1 MVIALATVIFNVKML
16 FYFQT
21 ILSCILSSDG
31 LSIVNSFGLCKYML
45 LVRIYQMVMLD
56 FCITWYKF

>member
-31 LSIVNSFGLCKYML
+31 LNIINSFGLCKYVL
-45 LVRIYQMVMLD
+45 LILIYQMVMLD
-56 FCITWYKF
+56 FCIARYEF

>member
-1 MVIALATVIFNVKML
+1 MVITLATVIFNVKML

-31 LSIVNSFGLCKYML
+31 LNIINSFGLCKYML
-45 LVRIYQMVMLD
+45 LIRIYQMFMLD